1 VTGTRL
7 RLGYVPLLDAAPLIV
22 AQTLGFGDEE
32 GLDLILD
39 AAPSW
44 SALRDML
51 AFGQVEA
58 AQMLAPVPVAMA
70 LGLGGSA
77 ARFEALSVLNA
88 NGDVI
93 GVSRALSDR
102 MQDQGW
108 THGHPDARETAR
120 ALLAAADRCLRVGV
134 PFPFSMHSELVRYW
148 LEGLDGLLPAKID
161 MRTVPP
167 PRMAEALAAGEI
179 DVFCVGEPWGS
190 VAVERGVGAL
200 LLPGTAIWAFA
211 PEKVLAVRAG
221 WADADPDTAGRLMR
235 AVWRAGRWL
244 GEPQNRMMA
253 SEILAMPDHLD
264 LPAEMIERVLEGRLT
279 MTLGKEDLHA
289 PHLIEFFAGAATF
302 PWRSQAAWIGA
313 RLARRYGL
321 DPETS
326 ATAARDVFRSDLYRH
341 HLRSAGADL
350 PGASEKVEG
359 ALAVP
364 SPVASE
370 RGQMILAADR
380 FFDARVFDPA
390 DPLR

>member
-1 VTGTRL
+1 MGTRL
-7 RLGYVPLLDAAPLIV
+7 RLGYVPLLDAAPLII
-22 AQTLGFGDEE
+22 ARTLGFGEEE
-32 GLDLILD
+32 GLDLTLD

-77 ARFEALSVLNA
+77 ARFDALSVLNA

-102 MQDQGW
+102 MHYQGW
-108 THGHPDARETAR
+108 TDGHQDARETAR
-120 ALLAAADRCLRVGV
+120 ALLAAADRRLRVGV

-148 LEGLDGLLPAKID
+148 LEGEDGLLPDDIE

-167 PRMAEALAAGEI
+167 TRMADALAEDEI

-190 VAVERGVGAL
+190 VAVERRVGAL

-235 AVWRAGRWL
+235 AVWRAGRWM
-244 GEPQNRMMA
+244 GDPQNRMMA
-253 SEILAMPDHLD
+253 SEILAMPDHLG

-279 MTLGKEDLHA
+279 LSAGTDDLRA

-302 PWRSQAAWIGA
+302 PWRSQAAWIGT

-326 ATAARDVFRSDLYRH
+326 ANAARDVFRSDLYRH

-359 ALAVP
+359 ALGVP
-364 SPVASE
+364 SPIASE

-390 DPLR
+390 DPFR